1 MLADRNSKG
10 GRQNKFCLSV
20 TMQQKQTIMHYQPLK
35 AAAFLRITVAVPNLV
50 TQARGAPLLP
60 PCSPCMHAAVQA
72 ADAELCC
79 GHAGILE
86 NGLNLDSLQRHMA
99 FTTYDSHVLF
109 ALRFMI
115 DCDIV
120 GGNWVELK
128 VATLRFLL
136 GDSSKPRAPHS
147 NQGCVPVAG
156 GRVPAAGRPGPAAA
170 EPLPAGGACALHQPH
185 QPPRGWYASQ
195 RMQQCAQPLL

>member
-35 AAAFLRITVAVPNLV
+35 AAVFLRITVAVPNLV
-50 TQARGAPLLP
+50 TQARGADLWP
-60 PCSPCMHAAVQA
+60 PALRACKAPRRA
-72 ADAELCC
+72 ADTVPC
-79 GHAGILE
+79 HTGILE

-128 VATLRFLL
+128 VATR
-136 GDSSKPRAPHS
+136 
-147 NQGCVPVAG
+147 
-156 GRVPAAGRPGPAAA
+156 
-170 EPLPAGGACALHQPH
+170 
-185 QPPRGWYASQ
+185 
-195 RMQQCAQPLL
+195 